1 MMSNELDILLV
12 GFNEERFQK
21 DIRLAFRHWQVYSAA
36 APHAVYGRRVRR
48 VYYTSGAL
56 SHPNGE
62 ALLNYLR
69 DTGAET
75 IGFSEFRPEYDVQ
88 TLEDARTLRDLRRSR
103 HPSV

>member
-12 GFNEERFQK
+12 GFSEERFQK

-36 APHAVYGRRVRR
+36 APHALYGRKMRR
-48 VYYTSGAL
+48 AYYTTGAL
-56 SHPNGE
+56 THPNGE

-69 DTGAET
+69 GIGVEI
-75 IGFSEFRPEYDVQ
+75 IGFSEFRPEFDVQ

-103 HPSV
+103 HPAV